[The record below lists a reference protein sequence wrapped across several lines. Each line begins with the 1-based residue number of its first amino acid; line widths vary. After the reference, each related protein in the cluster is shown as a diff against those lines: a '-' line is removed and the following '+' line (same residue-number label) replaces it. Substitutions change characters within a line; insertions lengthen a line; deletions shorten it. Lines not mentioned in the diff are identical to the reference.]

1 MSAYVGE
8 LRLVGFSF
16 APVGWQNCDGSIL
29 SISENDTLF
38 ALIGTT
44 YGGDGQSTFAL
55 PDLRGR
61 APIHMGQGPGLSN
74 PTIGQTGGAESVT
87 ITLNQ
92 YPAHTHPLM
101 ASSNAG
107 SSNNAAGAVLGNG
120 QPIYS
125 SAAPSVLLN
134 AVIDGG
140 SGGGSQPHDNLQPYL
155 TLNWIISLFGIFPS
169 QT

>member
-16 APVGWQNCDGSIL
+16 APQGWQNCDGSIL
-29 SISENDTLF
+29 SIAENETLF
-38 ALIGTT
+38 TLIGTT

-61 APIHMGQGPGLSN
+61 APIHMGSGSGLS
-74 PTIGQTGGAESVT
+74 PQVIGSKGGVESVT
-87 ITLNQ
+87 ITMNQ
-92 YPAHTHPLM
+92 YPAHTHSLL

-107 SSNNAAGAVLGNG
+107 SSNNATGAVLGNG

-134 AVIDGG
+134 AVVEGN
-140 SGGGSQPHDNLQPYL
+140 GGGGNQPHDNLQPFL